1 MSYSKS
7 SAQQSNWRLFYTN
20 IELVSEQNQ
29 YGTCRLLI
37 FLAKIS
43 VVLEALS
50 TTKAL
55 RWFYVDVVLVSRKNT
70 VNLPIDAFCAK
81 ISAVLKELG
90 TTNELPNWRF
100 YVDIELVS
108 MQKHCELVHCGIF
121 DLKVVSCSRS
131 SAQ

>member
-1 MSYSKS
+1 M
-7 SAQQSNWRLFYTN
+7 
-20 IELVSEQNQ
+20 
-29 YGTCRLLI
+29 
-37 FLAKIS
+37 
-43 VVLEALS
+43 LEALS

-70 VNLPIDAFCAK
+70 VNLPIYAFCAK

-108 MQKHCELVHCGIF
+108 KQKHCELVDCGIF